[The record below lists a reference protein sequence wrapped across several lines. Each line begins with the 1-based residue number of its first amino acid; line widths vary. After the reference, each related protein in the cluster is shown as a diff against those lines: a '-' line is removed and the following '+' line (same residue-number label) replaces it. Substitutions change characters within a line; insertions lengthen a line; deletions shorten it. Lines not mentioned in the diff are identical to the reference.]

1 MPPARKKRA
10 CNAQEEKV
18 NTNVKSNNG
27 KGNPKG
33 RKAVSKFI

>member
-18 NTNVKSNNG
+18 NTNVKKNNNKKNPRGKNTVSNF
-27 KGNPKG
+27 
-33 RKAVSKFI
+33 V

>member
-18 NTNVKSNNG
+18 NINVKNNNDKKNPRG
-27 KGNPKG
+27 KN
-33 RKAVSKFI
+33 AVSKFV